1 MFYLFV
7 VPSSESSYAGTINI
21 NDQKNVNVN
30 LLMKQN
36 ILEKSV
42 EEFLNRSAN
51 ARLKGLIEDLG
62 KAAQQ
67 PTSPSVEISNPEVA
81 EALKEHVT
89 TMNIEDQKLLSSF
102 ADHFG
107 FSSLE
112 SICHEFDGS
121 SKGMHYYQGHQKY
134 MGGAK
139 GDLQSLESL
148 KAAKILAA
156 ASIVYVAKFAMRG
169 DPFSCP
175 KKGTYLHRHNLAYQF
190 GFFQDEKESPLK
202 DFDSYRLGIELD

>member
-1 MFYLFV
+1 
-7 VPSSESSYAGTINI
+7 
-21 NDQKNVNVN
+21 
-30 LLMKQN
+30 MKQK

-67 PTSPSVEISNPEVA
+67 PTSPSVEISDPEVA

-112 SICHEFDGS
+112 FICHEFDGS
-121 SKGMHYYQGHQKY
+121 SKGMNDYQGHRFI
-134 MGGAK
+134 GGAK
-139 GDLQSLESL
+139 GDLRSLESL
-148 KAAKILAA
+148 KAAKV
-156 ASIVYVAKFAMRG
+156 IVAVLFAVGMRG

-175 KKGTYLHRHNLAYQF
+175 KKGTMNEIHLILS
-190 GFFQDEKESPLK
+190 FFQDEKESPLK
-202 DFDSYRLGIELD
+202 DLDSYRLGIELD